1 VSRGLHS
8 NGVFFELKKVFQSSR
23 VRVKQSKVSRNLLVG
38 PGMKKN
44 KPIRK
49 LLAANRSEIAIRIFR
64 AANELGLRT
73 VGIYSQEDR
82 LALHRFK
89 ADEAYQVGAGKG
101 PVVAYLDIAGIV
113 ALAKEKGVDAIHP
126 GYGFLSENPAFARA
140 CEKAGIVFIGPTP
153 ELLEL
158 LGDKTAAR
166 RLADSAGVP
175 VLPGTEESIS
185 SPLEARKFAASIGYP
200 VIVKA
205 AMGGGGRGMRVVRS
219 EAELEQRLEEAQG
232 EAKSAFGDASV
243 FLEKYL
249 PRARHLEVQILAD
262 NHGNLLHLYERDCSV
277 QRRHQKVVEVAP
289 AANLPSSVR
298 VELCD
303 AAVRLARKANY
314 RNAGTVEFLYDVD
327 AQKWYFIE
335 VNPRIQ
341 VEHTV
346 TEMVT
351 GIDLVRSQILVAQ
364 GHKLHDEPLALPEQ
378 ANVPLYG
385 AALQCRVT
393 TEDPEKNFAPDY
405 GKLTTYRSPA
415 GFGIRLDGGTAY
427 AGAVLAAYY
436 DSLLVKVTAWGTKLP
451 EACQRMDRAL
461 REFRIRGVKTN
472 IPFLENVVN
481 HPRFRA
487 GEVTTSFL
495 DESPELFRLQSR
507 GDRATKLLSYLGDV
521 ILNGN
526 PEVKGKPIPKALEKA
541 TLPSVPG
548 IDPPPG
554 TRQLL
559 KKLGPKKFAAWARK
573 EKRLL
578 ITDTTFRDAHQSL
591 MATRVR
597 THDLLATANAVA
609 QRLPNLFSVEMWGG
623 ATFDTAMRFLHED
636 PWQRLRDLRQRIP
649 NICFQMLLRGA
660 NAVGYTSYPDNVIV
674 EFVRE
679 SYAQGID
686 IFRIF
691 DSLNSIENMRVSID
705 AVLETGGV
713 CEPAIC
719 YTGDIFDKSRPKYS
733 LKYYVSMAKQLEKL
747 GAHFLG
753 IKDMAGLCKPYAAYE
768 LVKTLREE
776 ISIPVH
782 FHTHDTSGVN
792 SASVLKAADAGADVA
807 DAAIAAM
814 SGGTS
819 QPNLNSIVEAL
830 RHTPR
835 NTELDIVAL
844 NECSDYWETVR
855 TYYLPFDSG
864 PKAGSARLYQ
874 HEIPGG
880 QYTNLREQAAAMGMG
895 HRWREVEK
903 TYAEVNQ
910 LFGDI
915 VKVTPSSKV
924 VGDMTLF
931 LMANEL
937 QPNDLLELDEKH
949 DLSLPNSVV
958 EMFSG
963 VLGVPPGGWPR
974 KLQKIILRGAAP
986 LKGRPGASL
995 EAVDLTEASITLQK
1009 KLGHAV
1015 RPDDLLSY
1023 LLYPDVFTKYDKFR
1037 QSYADV
1043 SVLPTPAF
1051 YYGLAS
1057 GEEITIEIEPG
1068 KTLILKFLTASDPHP
1083 DGTRTLFFELNG
1095 QPREVNVRDL
1105 ALRVVERAHPKAD
1118 PADAGQVAAP
1128 TAGVISGIAVQANH
1142 PVERGAK
1149 LLTLEAMKMQSN
1161 IYAPI
1166 SGRITKLLV
1175 TPGQHVEAKDLL
1187 VTIAP

>member
-1 VSRGLHS
+1 MT
-8 NGVFFELKKVFQSSR
+8 K
-23 VRVKQSKVSRNLLVG
+23 
-38 PGMKKN
+38 PKN
-44 KPIRK
+44 IQK

-82 LALHRFK
+82 LGLHRFK

-101 PVVAYLDIAGIV
+101 PVEAYLDIAGIV
-113 ALAKEKGVDAIHP
+113 ALAKAKSVDAIHP

-140 CEKAGIVFIGPTP
+140 CEKAGITFVGPTP
-153 ELLEL
+153 ALLEL

-166 RLADSAGVP
+166 RLAASAGVP
-175 VLPGTEESIS
+175 VLPGTEEPVKSAS
-185 SPLEARKFAASIGYP
+185 EAQRIAREIGYP
-200 VIVKA
+200 IIVKA
-205 AMGGGGRGMRVVRS
+205 AMGGGGRGMRVVHD
-219 EAELEQRLEEAQG
+219 AAQLDAKLEEAQG
-232 EAKSAFGDASV
+232 EARSAFGDASV
-243 FLEKYL
+243 FLEKFL
-249 PRARHLEVQILAD
+249 PRARHIEVQILAD
-262 NHGNLLHLYERDCSV
+262 HHGNLLHLWERDCSV

-289 AANLPSSVR
+289 AANLRASVR
-298 VELCD
+298 TELCE
-303 AAVRLARKANY
+303 ASLRIGRKANY

-327 AQKWYFIE
+327 AGKWYFIE

-351 GIDLVRSQILVAQ
+351 GIDLVQAQIRIAQ
-364 GHKLHDEPLALPEQ
+364 GCKLHDAPLSLPKQES
-378 ANVPLYG
+378 VPLYG

-405 GKLTTYRSPA
+405 GKISTYRSPA

-427 AGAVLAAYY
+427 AGALLAAYY
-436 DSLLVKVTAWGTKLP
+436 DSLLVKVTAWGLNLP

-481 HPRFRA
+481 HSRFRS
-487 GEVTTSFL
+487 GEVTTAFL
-495 DESPELFRLQSR
+495 DESPELFRIATR

-526 PEVKGKPIPKALEKA
+526 PEVKGKQIPESLEPA
-541 TLPSVPG
+541 VLPSVRG
-548 IDPPPG
+548 IAPPAG
-554 TRQLL
+554 SRQLL
-559 KKLGPKKFAAWARK
+559 QKVGAKKFAAWARK

-597 THDLLATANAVA
+597 TYDLLATADAVA
-609 QRLPNLFSVEMWGG
+609 QRLPDLFSLEMWGG
-623 ATFDTAMRFLHED
+623 ATFDTALRFLHED
-636 PWQRLRDLRQRIP
+636 PWQRLRELRRRIP

-660 NAVGYTSYPDNVIV
+660 NAVGYASYPDNVIQ
-674 EFVRE
+674 EFVHQAH
-679 SYAQGID
+679 AQGID

-691 DSLNSIENMRVSID
+691 DSLNSIENMRVAID
-705 AVLETGGV
+705 AVLGNGAV

-719 YTGDIFDKSRPKYS
+719 YTGDILDKGRPKYS
-733 LKYYVSMAKQLEKL
+733 LKYYVGMAKQLEKL
-747 GAHFLG
+747 GAHFLA
-753 IKDMAGLCKPYAAYE
+753 IKDMAGLCKPYAAFQ
-768 LVKTLREE
+768 LVRALREE
-776 ISIPVH
+776 IAIPVH
-782 FHTHDTSGVN
+782 FHTHDTSGLN
-792 SASVLKAADAGADVA
+792 AASVLKAADAGVDVA
-807 DAAIAAM
+807 DAAVAAM

-835 NTELDIVAL
+835 DTQLDVDAL
-844 NECSDYWETVR
+844 NECSDFWETLRV
-855 TYYLPFDSG
+855 YYLPFDSA
-864 PKAGSARLYQ
+864 PKSGSARLYQ

-880 QYTNLREQAAAMGMG
+880 QYTNLREQAAAMGLG

-903 TYAEVNQ
+903 MYARVNQ

-924 VGDMTLF
+924 VGDMALF
-931 LMANEL
+931 LMAKEMTPEEL
-937 QPNDLLELDEKH
+937 LKLDEHH
-949 DLSLPNSVV
+949 DLSLPNSAV

-963 VLGVPPGGWPR
+963 VLGVPPGGWPK

-986 LKGRPGASL
+986 LRGLPSDNLPAVNLDQEQQAL
-995 EAVDLTEASITLQK
+995 EK
-1009 KLGHAV
+1009 KVGHAI
-1015 RPDDLLSY
+1015 RRDDLLSY
-1023 LLYPDVFTKYDKFR
+1023 LLYPDVFLKYDEFH
-1037 QSYADV
+1037 QTYSDV
-1043 SVLPTPAF
+1043 SVLPTAAF
-1051 YYGLAS
+1051 FYGLKS

-1068 KTLILKFLTASDPHP
+1068 KTLIVKFLTSSDAHP

-1095 QPREVNVRDL
+1095 QPREVNVRDG
-1105 ALRVVERAHPKAD
+1105 ALHVVERAHPKAD
-1118 PADAGQVAAP
+1118 PADAGQVPAP

-1142 PVERGAK
+1142 AVERGAK

-1166 SGRITKLLV
+1166 SGRVTKLLV
-1175 TPGQHVEAKDLL
+1175 APGQHVEAKDLL
-1187 VTIAP
+1187 VIIVP

>member
-1 VSRGLHS
+1 MI
-8 NGVFFELKKVFQSSR
+8 KKR
-23 VRVKQSKVSRNLLVG
+23 
-38 PGMKKN
+38 
-44 KPIRK
+44 PIRK
-49 LLAANRSEIAIRIFR
+49 ILAANRSEIAIRIFR
-64 AANELGLRT
+64 AANELGIST
-73 VGIYSQEDR
+73 VAIYSQEDR

-101 PVVAYLDIAGIV
+101 PVEAYLDIPGII
-113 ALAKEKGVDAIHP
+113 AIAKAHDVDAIHP
-126 GYGFLSENPAFARA
+126 GYGFLSENPALAHA
-140 CEKAGIVFIGPTP
+140 CAKAGLTFIGPTP

-158 LGDKTAAR
+158 LGVKTTAR
-166 RLADSAGVP
+166 RLAVSAGVP
-175 VLPGTEESIS
+175 VLPGTEKPLS
-185 SPLEARKFAASIGYP
+185 SAAEAQKIAQEIGYP

-205 AMGGGGRGMRVVRS
+205 AMGGGGRGMRVVQNV
-219 EAELEQRLEEAQG
+219 EQLSARLEEARD

-243 FLEKYL
+243 FLEKFL
-249 PRARHLEVQILAD
+249 TRARHIEVQILAD
-262 NHGNLLHLYERDCSV
+262 EHGNLLHLYERDCSV
-277 QRRHQKVVEVAP
+277 QRRHQKVVEMAP
-289 AANLPSSVR
+289 AVNLPECIRRELCSAA
-298 VELCD
+298 VEL
-303 AAVRLARKANY
+303 LGKAKY
-314 RNAGTVEFLYDVD
+314 RNAGTAEFLWDLD

-351 GIDLVRSQILVAQ
+351 GVDIVRSQILIAQ
-364 GHKLHDEPLALPEQ
+364 GHKLHDAPLSLPLQ
-378 ANVPLYG
+378 GKIPLYG
-385 AALQCRVT
+385 AAMQCRVT

-405 GKLTTYRSPA
+405 GKISTYRSPA

-427 AGAVLAAYY
+427 AGALLAAYY
-436 DSLLVKVTAWGTKLP
+436 DSLLVKVTSWGSNLP

-487 GEVTTSFL
+487 GEMTTAFL
-495 DESPELFRLQSR
+495 DDSPELFRFTGR
-507 GDRATKLLSYLGDV
+507 ADRATKLLSYLADV

-526 PEVKGKPIPKALEKA
+526 PEVKGKRSPEFVEKAPIPKSLGIAP
-541 TLPSVPG
+541 PS
-548 IDPPPG
+548 G

-559 KKLGPKKFAAWARK
+559 LKVGPKKFAAWARK

-578 ITDTTFRDAHQSL
+578 LTDTTFRDAHQSL

-597 THDLLATANAVA
+597 SYDLLATADAVA

-636 PWQRLRDLRQRIP
+636 PWQRLRVLRARIP

-660 NAVGYTSYPDNVIV
+660 NAVGYTSYPDNVII

-679 SYAQGID
+679 AHRQGID
-686 IFRIF
+686 IFRVF
-691 DSLNSIENMRVSID
+691 DSLNSIDNMRVAID

-719 YTGDIFDKSRPKYS
+719 YTGDILDKDRPKYS
-733 LKYYVSMAKQLEKL
+733 LKYYVQMAKQLEKL
-747 GAHFLG
+747 GAHFLA
-753 IKDMAGLCKPYAAYE
+753 IKDMAGLCRPYAAFA
-768 LVKTLREE
+768 LVRTLREE
-776 ISIPVH
+776 IEIPVH

-792 SASVLKAADAGADVA
+792 AGSLLKAADAGVDVA
-807 DAAIAAM
+807 DGAIASM

-819 QPNLNSIVEAL
+819 QPNLNSVVAAL

-835 NTELDIVAL
+835 DTQVDLEAL

-864 PKAGSARLYQ
+864 PKAGSARLYE

-880 QYTNLREQAAAMGMG
+880 QFTNLREQAIAMGLG
-895 HRWREVEK
+895 HRWREVER

-910 LFGDI
+910 IFGDI

-924 VGDMTLF
+924 VGDMALF
-931 LMANEL
+931 LLANEMK
-937 QPNDLLELDEKH
+937 PADLLKLDEKH
-949 DLSLPNSVV
+949 DVSLPNSVV
-958 EMFSG
+958 EMFG
-963 VLGVPPGGWPR
+963 GALGVPPGGWPKKVQR
-974 KLQKIILRGAAP
+974 IILRGQAP
-986 LKGRPGASL
+986 LKGRPSASL
-995 EAVDLTEASITLQK
+995 SPAKFEEEQAGLER

-1015 RPDDLLSY
+1015 QRDVLLSY
-1023 LLYPDVFTKYDKFR
+1023 LLYPEVFFEYDKFR
-1037 QSYADV
+1037 QSYSDV
-1043 SVLPTPAF
+1043 GVLPTPAF
-1051 YYGLAS
+1051 FYGLKP
-1057 GEEITIEIEPG
+1057 GEEITVEIESG
-1068 KTLILKFLTASDPHP
+1068 KTMIVKFLTVGEAHP

-1095 QPREVNVRDL
+1095 QPREVTVRDK
-1105 ALRVVERAHPKAD
+1105 ALRVVERSHPKAD
-1118 PADAGQVAAP
+1118 VGESGHVGAP
-1128 TAGVISGIAVQANH
+1128 TAGLISGIAVQPNH
-1142 PVERGAK
+1142 TVERGAK

-1166 SGRITKLLV
+1166 AGRITKLLV
-1175 TPGQHVEAKDLL
+1175 GPGQHVEAKDLL
-1187 VTIAP
+1187 VVIAP

>member
-1 VSRGLHS
+1 V
-8 NGVFFELKKVFQSSR
+8 LKLR
-23 VRVKQSKVSRNLLVG
+23 PGRVKQSKVSRNLLVG
-38 PGMKKN
+38 SGMTKN

-113 ALAKEKGVDAIHP
+113 ALAKEKSVDAIHP
-126 GYGFLSENPAFARA
+126 GYGFLSENSAFARA

-158 LGDKTAAR
+158 LGNKTAAR

-175 VLPGTEESIS
+175 VLPGTQESIS
-185 SPLEARKFAASIGYP
+185 STSEARKFAASIGYP

-205 AMGGGGRGMRVVRS
+205 AMGGGGRGMRVVRN
-219 EAELEQRLEEAQG
+219 EAELEQRLEEARG

-298 VELCD
+298 AELCD

-327 AQKWYFIE
+327 GKNWYFIE

-364 GHKLHDEPLALPEQ
+364 GHKLHDEPLGLPEQ

-526 PEVKGKPIPKALEKA
+526 PEVKGKPVPKALEKE

-548 IDPPPG
+548 IEPPPG

-559 KKLGPKKFAAWARK
+559 QKLGPKKFAAWARK

-578 ITDTTFRDAHQSL
+578 VTDTTFRDAHQSL

-597 THDLLATANAVA
+597 THDLLATASAVA
-609 QRLPNLFSVEMWGG
+609 QRLPNLFSIEMWGG

-636 PWQRLRDLRQRIP
+636 PWRRLRDLRQRIP

-679 SYAQGID
+679 SHAQGID

-705 AVLETGGV
+705 AVLEIGAV

-719 YTGDIFDKSRPKYS
+719 YTGEIFDKSRPKYS
-733 LKYYVSMAKQLEKL
+733 LKYYVAMATQLEKL
-747 GAHFLG
+747 GAHFLA

-776 ISIPVH
+776 IAIPIH
-782 FHTHDTSGVN
+782 FHTHDTSGIN
-792 SASVLKAADAGADVA
+792 SASVLKAADADVDVA

-835 NTELDIVAL
+835 DTNLDNEAL

-855 TYYLPFDSG
+855 SYYLPFDSG

-880 QYTNLREQAAAMGMG
+880 QYTNLREQAGAMGLG

-903 TYAEVNQ
+903 MYAEVNQ

-931 LMANEL
+931 LMANEM
-937 QPNDLLELDEKH
+937 QPADLLKLDENH
-949 DLSLPNSVV
+949 DVSLPNSVV

-974 KLQKIILRGAAP
+974 KLQKIILRGTAP

-995 EAVDLTEASITLQK
+995 ESVDLAETSATLQK

-1023 LLYPDVFTKYDKFR
+1023 LFYPDVFIKYDKFR
-1037 QSYADV
+1037 QTYADV

-1118 PADAGQVAAP
+1118 PSDPGQVAAP

-1166 SGRITKLLV
+1166 AGRVRKLLV